1 MGLLLTASNF
11 DWMDL
16 PYFDLKN
23 VEWQVCLRLAK
34 AAGTISQALVNHFE
48 LNRQYSVTQAQ
59 ANKLAEGIDQAL
71 DYYHNEMRLP
81 DGTTLEHLNKF
92 IDRSRHFAKWAKK
105 TRGFKLYNP
114 DRPSS

>member
-11 DWMDL
+11 DWMEL
-16 PYFDLKN
+16 PYFDFTAI
-23 VEWQVCLRLAK
+23 EWRVCLRLAK
-34 AAGTISQALVNHFE
+34 AAGTISQALVNHLE
-48 LNRQYSVTQAQ
+48 LNRQYSVSQPQ

-71 DYYHNEMRLP
+71 DYYRNEMKLP

-92 IDRSRHFAKWAKK
+92 TDRCYHFAKWAKK
-105 TRGFKLYNP
+105 THGFKLYNP